1 MKSHI
6 MEMYTLGSIAAILFT
21 NSSFAEDKTASDK
34 PGAAQSNAG
43 ADMEEMTKRWEAY
56 ATPGVN
62 HKTLEP
68 LVGQWTV
75 EARFW
80 MGGQG
85 NPPTESKG
93 TAKVQWILGSRYL
106 QEEFSG
112 ELMQRPFQGM
122 GITAYDNF
130 KKKYLSTWIDSV
142 GTSIFMCEGT
152 SDETGKVLT
161 FLGRMDEP
169 ATGQKDKPT
178 KYIIRV
184 VSPDKHIF
192 EMHDLTLGDKSK
204 VFEMTSTRKS

>member
-6 MEMYTLGSIAAILFT
+6 MEMYTLGSIAAILFTNRMEMYTLGSIAAILFT

-85 NPPTESKG
+85 NPPTE
-93 TAKVQWILGSRYL
+93 I
-106 QEEFSG
+106 
-112 ELMQRPFQGM
+112 
-122 GITAYDNF
+122 
-130 KKKYLSTWIDSV
+130 
-142 GTSIFMCEGT
+142 
-152 SDETGKVLT
+152 
-161 FLGRMDEP
+161 GR
-169 ATGQKDKPT
+169 AH
-178 KYIIRV
+178 V
-184 VSPDKHIF
+184 
-192 EMHDLTLGDKSK
+192 
-204 VFEMTSTRKS
+204 